1 MTKKIIAISIVLV
14 LIFSFCACSSQQ
26 QNEENTTEN
35 TTEQAV
41 VKVDLQKLY
50 DACVAK
56 MPEMISLDSE
66 MMLNFC
72 GIKAE
77 DCAESYV
84 SICADSLRADEIWL
98 IKVKDVNSV
107 QTIETLAKSRIQA
120 KADESITYSPE
131 QHAIVQKAEII
142 IQGEYIAVIVSP
154 DVSAITEIINNA
166 F

>member
-1 MTKKIIAISIVLV
+1 MIKKSITILIVLG
-14 LIFSFCACSSQQ
+14 LILSFSACSSQQ
-26 QNEENTTEN
+26 QSEEKTTEN
-35 TTEQAV
+35 TTEQPV
-41 VKVDLQKLY
+41 VTVDLQKLY
-50 DACVAK
+50 DDCVAK

-72 GIKAE
+72 GIKTE
-77 DCAESYV
+77 DCDEAYV

-98 IKVKDVNSV
+98 IKVKDVSLV

-131 QHAIVQKAEII
+131 QHAIVQKAEVI

-154 DVSAITEIINNA
+154 DVSTITEIVNNA